1 MAEKC
6 FPTLQELRGFG
17 IDADVWR
24 KFINGEIDE
33 VNLNRNGVDVET
45 LLAWKEQVMEVARQ
59 AANMQTY
66 LTKAEME
73 AAGPQPKGTVAQVT
87 NDPDPANNGYWVSD
101 GLQWIWSGIQP
112 ATYLAATRNGYI
124 ITGRLTKRDFDA
136 TTNIWTISHTDLRI
150 DLGAG
155 RSFVRVQAA
164 ENVQVPINRAYFV
177 NLTGA
182 SAGSVLAAQV
192 TDSDPASASF
202 GFGAFVDDARMPLF
216 YPRGGFGANGLGG
229 LLAFTVVNRESMD
242 ASYREKLEVYPVT
255 GRVWQRAVTGTR
267 ITFDPSTRILAWD
280 GSILLPIP
288 FGTANR
294 VMLGPGSIEIPSNTL
309 NVVYLDLSRVPAN
322 GNADYTQAVRVGR
335 YLDAGDNAFTGA
347 PHQVPM
353 FIRERVGEVRPAP
366 GFFPVEGIAP
376 PPSNTAVDRVLFRK
390 SVADA
395 SFYIKGSGPNNYIEY
410 KFTRTVVPFDG
421 GVTANSQSDHW
432 RIQGAYETDSDL
444 NRLHG
449 GVLILASGECECA
462 MREAGGKPDAV
473 GGYHGD
479 ELQTNSFFLLD
490 GIYYDQ
496 TAVINA
502 DCKVLEF
509 VQESVI
515 YSCNTQI
522 PICNHIKRY
531 EITPQGI
538 YLRQEFEW
546 LRATELQDAWLAM
559 FPIKRRL
566 NSTTGAYITDG
577 GVRMPGYAREDLSQ
591 HTSDG
596 SARVFT
602 EARDGFRMYAFAQ
615 SSGIAAE
622 MHLVKTPGLPNAD
635 AHFSDASA
643 YNKMYFDAKGQRGG
657 TPTYT
662 AQVGEKWV
670 QETVY
675 KLDTKN

>member
-1 MAEKC
+1 MTTYKTGNPIGSADPKDLYDNAEN
-6 FPTLQELRGFG
+6 LDLAANSDDLNWVDRRGQVRKTWRG
-17 IDADVWR
+17 VEMSAPIAVSAAEAAQKAADAAVAASSAKPFR
-24 KFINGEIDE
+24 SRDE
-33 VNLNRNGVDVET
+33 
-45 LLAWKEQVMEVARQ
+45 LLASPAPSSGGQ
-59 AANMQTY
+59 AWA
-66 LTKAEME
+66 
-73 AAGPQPKGTVAQVT
+73 VVT
-87 NDPDPANNGYWVSD
+87 NDPVVSNNGFYS
-101 GLQWIWSGIQP
+101 WSGSTWGFSALQP
-112 ATYLAATRNGYI
+112 PTALSATRNGYI
-124 ITGRLTKRDFDA
+124 ITGHLTKRDFDA
-136 TTNIWTISHTDLRI
+136 TTKIWTISHTGLRI

-155 RSFVRVQAA
+155 RSFVRVEAA
-164 ENVQVPINRAYFV
+164 ENVQVPINRTYFV
-177 NLTGA
+177 DLTGA
-182 SAGSVLAAQV
+182 AAGSVLTAQV
-192 TDSDPASASF
+192 TAVDPGSVSF

-216 YPRGGFGANGLGG
+216 YPRFDGFGG
-229 LLAFTVVNRESMD
+229 LLAFT
-242 ASYREKLEVYPVT
+242 LETYPVT
-255 GRVWQRAVTGTR
+255 GGVWQRAVTGTR
-267 ITFDPSTRILAWD
+267 ITYDPSTRVLAWD
-280 GSILLPIP
+280 GAILLPIP
-288 FGTANR
+288 FRDAKR
-294 VMLGPGSIEIPSNTL
+294 IMLEPGSIKIPSNSL
-309 NVVYLDLSRVPAN
+309 NVVYLDLSRVPVN

-335 YLDAGDNAFTGA
+335 YLDTGDNAFTGA

-353 FIRERVGEVRPAP
+353 FIRERVGEARPAP

-390 SVADA
+390 SAADA

-421 GVTANSQSDHW
+421 GTTANSQSDHW
-432 RIQGAYETDSDL
+432 RIQGAYETDGDL

-509 VQESVI
+509 VQASVI

-591 HTSDG
+591 YTSDG
-596 SARVFT
+596 SGQVFT
-602 EARDGFRMYAFAQ
+602 EAGDGFRMYAFAQ

-662 AQVGEKWV
+662 AQVGEKWG